1 MLARIEY
8 IHYKNFIHRDVKPDN
23 FLIGHGKKKST
34 VYAIDFG
41 LAKRYRDPRTGLHI
55 NYKDGK
61 SLTGTARYASINT
74 HLGIEQSRRDDLE
87 SLAYVLVYF
96 LKGELPWQGLK
107 AKNMKEK
114 YEKIMEKKIS
124 TNIEILTKGLPEE
137 LATFLNFAREIR
149 FDEKPDYGYVKSLLK
164 KLMEKE
170 KIEIDFNFDWVQLKK
185 QQEVDTENINK
196 DSTNM
201 YIDVKND
208 EKLQKTA
215 FANNIKK

>member
-1 MLARIEY
+1 M
-8 IHYKNFIHRDVKPDN
+8 
-23 FLIGHGKKKST
+23 KKLWK
-34 VYAIDFG
+34 
-41 LAKRYRDPRTGLHI
+41 
-55 NYKDGK
+55 
-61 SLTGTARYASINT
+61 
-74 HLGIEQSRRDDLE
+74 
-87 SLAYVLVYF
+87 
-96 LKGELPWQGLK
+96 
-107 AKNMKEK
+107 
-114 YEKIMEKKIS
+114 KKIS